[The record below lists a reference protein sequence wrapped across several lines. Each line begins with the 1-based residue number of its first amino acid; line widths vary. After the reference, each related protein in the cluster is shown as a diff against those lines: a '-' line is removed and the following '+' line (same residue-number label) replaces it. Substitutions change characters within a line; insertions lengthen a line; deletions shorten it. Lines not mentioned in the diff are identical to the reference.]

1 MANSVN
7 SQPRTLPIKLIFIVF
22 RLSSSKLYS
31 FRNAIPSLVC
41 ARRLE
46 LWERK
51 VLFLPRQPWGPTSE
65 RKEKHEKQQT
75 VASTST
81 PRRRTERRKGKKL
94 RRKLRS
100 MAMVEKGRRMNLSY
114 GFYHNGR
121 NKHFHFQLGSA
132 SHRPSSDSFLA
143 ALLCHPPQTSCRLH
157 RTQPRIVGE
166 RVESREK
173 VFY

>member
-1 MANSVN
+1 MANSGN
-7 SQPRTLPIKLIFIVF
+7 SQPRMLPIKLIFIVF
-22 RLSSSKLYS
+22 RISSSKLYS
-31 FRNAIPSLVC
+31 LRNAIPSLVC

-46 LWERK
+46 LWERE
-51 VLFLPRQPWGPTSE
+51 VLFLPRQPTGPTSE
-65 RKEKHEKQQT
+65 RKEKQQT

-81 PRRRTERRKGKKL
+81 PRRRRKEGKGKSSEGDCA
-94 RRKLRS
+94 RWRWW
-100 MAMVEKGRRMNLSY
+100 KGRRMNLSY

-132 SHRPSSDSFLA
+132 SHRPNSDSFLA